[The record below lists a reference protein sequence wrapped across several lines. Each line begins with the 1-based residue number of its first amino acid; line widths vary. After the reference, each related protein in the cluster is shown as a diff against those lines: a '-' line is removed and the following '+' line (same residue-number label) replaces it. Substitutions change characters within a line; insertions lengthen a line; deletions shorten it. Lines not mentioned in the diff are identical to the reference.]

1 MDDETIETY
10 SRALTRVA
18 AAYHCTLAEYGPTT
32 SGVAWSDTEGQFR
45 QFEILTSG
53 INREAP
59 LLLNDVGCGYGALF
73 DFLASNF
80 DLVGY
85 CGTDICE
92 AMVEAGAARLSDPRA
107 RFVQSAMPI
116 TPADWSIA
124 SGTFNMSAGADDDV
138 WRRLVEDVLRAMA
151 RLSGTGIAFN
161 LLRPEYRDDFL
172 WGDAPERWVRFC
184 QEEFGGETTLID
196 LPENNQW
203 SLLVRR
209 KD

>member
-1 MDDETIETY
+1 MDNETIETY
-10 SRALTRVA
+10 NRALTRVA
-18 AAYHCTLAEYGPTT
+18 EVYHCTLAEYGPTT
-32 SGVAWSDTEGQFR
+32 SGVAWGDTEGQFR
-45 QFEILTSG
+45 KFEILASG

-73 DFLASNF
+73 DFLAPNF

-92 AMVEAGAARLSDPRA
+92 AMVEAGLARINDPRA

-124 SGTFNMSAGADDDV
+124 SGTFNMSAGADDEV
-138 WRRLVEDVLRAMA
+138 WRRLVEDVLRSMV

-184 QEEFGGETTLID
+184 QD
-196 LPENNQW
+196 
-203 SLLVRR
+203 
-209 KD
+209 